1 MNADQEMRTDQQAD
15 DKIDFVNAHNMED
28 DQEMFQE
35 TVLGNT
41 KSGMDYMALAEAA
54 DVEEVGSSV
63 VLSLL
68 VVCELVTCEYYI

>member
-15 DKIDFVNAHNMED
+15 DKIDFVNARNMED